1 MRGGPAGE
9 QIFVDTAGPAARSR
23 HNALQKAHRLD
34 TLSGMSTTLRHDK
47 SSLADQTMADTTTDH
62 AAIGDRAIEDQR
74 LPSKSLPIRAPKQT
88 WQLRPRPPLAP
99 RPEHQPTAGP
109 PRDAEPLATP
119 AVADRRSA
127 RPWAPALVISLV
139 CGLGV
144 IAVVGQGWN
153 GTDDG
158 AGVVPVVALVSVA
171 LAGLRRRPEQH
182 TTAVRPVSSRLAHV
196 IHLCAMGLTILV
208 VLGPSWGQMSVG
220 PAMTLAVLGAYL
232 ALWGYRALALLR
244 TMVLLSV
251 LTWEPAAAF
260 VHQVVRRSLNAPSD
274 LLYDR
279 LSRIDALGVSDEP
292 WRLFSAQLHRGGL
305 VVIATLALAIGANR
319 WRMSARTLIDLTLT
333 LTVALTV
340 HHTLILASAIDQ
352 YQPSEATQV
361 ATNPTLEVLISAVCV
376 ALLSL
381 IRLRRH
387 GRPEIEAGSSAVGIP
402 ELDDRDPVIFANQHT
417 TLSPRTTALLL
428 SGIAPLTAIALLS

>member
-1 MRGGPAGE
+1 MREVTAASP
-9 QIFVDTAGPAARSR
+9 IFTRSAVQHR
-23 HNALQKAHRLD
+23 EGHHHALQKVDQLD
-34 TLSGMSTTLRHDK
+34 TLSDMSATLSHDK
-47 SSLADQTMADTTTDH
+47 RPETTD
-62 AAIGDRAIEDQR
+62 EER
-74 LPSKSLPIRAPKQT
+74 LSAKSLPIRPPKQT

-99 RPEHQPTAGP
+99 RPEQQPSARHPG
-109 PRDAEPLATP
+109 DADPLATP
-119 AVADRRSA
+119 GAADQRTA

-144 IAVVGQGWN
+144 LAVVGRGWN

-158 AGVVPVVALVSVA
+158 AGVVPAVALVSVA
-171 LAGLRRRPEQH
+171 LAGLRRRPEQR
-182 TTAVRPVSSRLAHV
+182 TTAVRPVSPRLAHV
-196 IHLCAMGLTILV
+196 VHLCAMGLTTLV
-208 VLGPSWGQMSVG
+208 VLGPSWGPMSVG

-292 WRLFSAQLHRGGL
+292 WRLFSAQLHRGSL

-319 WRMSARTLIDLTLT
+319 WRMSTRTLIDLTLT

-340 HHTLILASAIDQ
+340 HHTLILASGIDQ
-352 YQPSEATQV
+352 YRPSEATQV
-361 ATNPTLEVLISAVCV
+361 ATNPTLEVLISAACV

-381 IRLRRH
+381 IRLRRL
-387 GRPEIEAGSSAVGIP
+387 GRPDIEPASSATGIP
-402 ELDDRDPVIFANQHT
+402 QLDDRDPVIFANRHT
-417 TLSPRTTALLL
+417 TLSARTTALLL

>member
-1 MRGGPAGE
+1 MRVGPRPHK
-9 QIFVDTAGPAARSR
+9 FVPVR
-23 HNALQKAHRLD
+23 HFRHRVGHHDALQKVDRLD
-34 TLSGMSTTLRHDK
+34 TLRDMSATLSHNKRP
-47 SSLADQTMADTTTDH
+47 QTTDEERRS
-62 AAIGDRAIEDQR
+62 A
-74 LPSKSLPIRAPKQT
+74 KSLPIRAPKQT

-99 RPEHQPTAGP
+99 RPDSQPAP
-109 PRDAEPLATP
+109 APQSDSDPLAVP
-119 AVADRRSA
+119 GLADRRSA

-144 IAVVGQGWN
+144 IAVVGGGWT

-196 IHLCAMGLTILV
+196 VHLCAMALTTLV
-208 VLGPSWGQMSVG
+208 VLGPSWGPTSVG

-251 LTWEPAAAF
+251 LTWEPVADF

-319 WRMSARTLIDLTLT
+319 WRMSTRTLIDLTLT

-340 HHTLILASAIDQ
+340 HHTLILASSIDQ
-352 YQPSEATQV
+352 YRPSEATQV
-361 ATNPTLEVLISAVCV
+361 ATNPTLEILISAVCV

-381 IRLRRH
+381 IRLRRL
-387 GRPEIEAGSSAVGIP
+387 GRPGVETAGSAAALP